1 MRHKALRLILGILI
15 SLAGLFLAF
24 RGIQWSAFLQELG
37 SVDLWWYTGGML
49 GMVLVLLVR
58 AARWRIFL
66 MPMGS
71 FSVINLYKGTI
82 AGFFTNYVLPF
93 RIGEVVRAYTTGKF
107 IDRKASLLFPS
118 IIIERFTDGVSFFLF
133 VVVFSLFVDLP
144 LTDKQLAIVRIS
156 LIVLLALFAI
166 VLFVYYRLR
175 HRISAFLEKK
185 HGRAADFFENLHHG
199 MLALFDIRH
208 PFAIIFYS
216 FFLWFVTGLTYWAG
230 IRACHIELGFIES
243 FILMATAMIA
253 IAIPAAPGF
262 VGTFHA
268 AMVAALILL
277 GIDKNTAASY
287 AFLQHLIGL
296 IPICLFGF
304 IHFLEANMSLKDLKN
319 LREKS

>member
-1 MRHKALRLILGILI
+1 MKYKALRLILGILI
-15 SLAGLFLAF
+15 SLAGLFIAF

-37 SVDLWWYTGGML
+37 SVDLWWYAGGML
-49 GMVLVLLVR
+49 GMILVLLVR

-66 MPMGS
+66 LPMGS
-71 FSVINLYKGTI
+71 FSVLNLYKGTI

-93 RIGEVVRAYTTGKF
+93 RIGEVVRAYTTGRF
-107 IDRKASLLFPS
+107 IDKKGSLLFPS

-156 LIVLLALFAI
+156 LIVLLALFVI
-166 VLFVYYRLR
+166 VLFAYYRLR
-175 HRISAFLEKK
+175 HRISTYLEKK

-243 FILMATAMIA
+243 YILMATAMIA

-304 IHFLEANMSLKDLKN
+304 IHFLEANMSFRELQKI
-319 LREKS
+319 REKE